1 MVVTTLAAPRYVY
14 AADNNDPQ
22 AMYEQIQQL
31 NNRLQQTE
39 LKLATLS
46 RPAASGSNAFNPAV
60 SLILAGTYGSFG
72 QNPNIPVTGFAMSP
86 NNHGYSRSF
95 SLGESELGLSA
106 SIDPQFSGVAT
117 IALAPNLVHL
127 LIQLTGCGKSNAD
140 IKIHS
145 E

>member
-1 MVVTTLAAPRYVY
+1 
-14 AADNNDPQ
+14 
-22 AMYEQIQQL
+22 
-31 NNRLQQTE
+31 
-39 LKLATLS
+39 
-46 RPAASGSNAFNPAV
+46 
-60 SLILAGTYGSFG
+60 
-72 QNPNIPVTGFAMSP
+72 MSP

-117 IALAPNLVHL
+117 LALAPNLVHL